1 VAGSSAG
8 RVPMKTSLPWNG
20 SAARRF
26 DDPRIIEFKPRSRRS
41 RWSGGPIIDPVLKL
55 ETDEYRLRMQQN
67 LLAITV
73 LALILVAGLW
83 LFHEL
88 TRSSRTLLCIEADH
102 VNCVPVD
109 QRGMVKD

>member
-1 VAGSSAG
+1 MVGSSAG

-26 DDPRIIEFKPRSRRS
+26 DDPRVIEFKPRSRRS
-41 RWSGGPIIDPVLKL
+41 RRSGPIIDPVLKF

-102 VNCVPVD
+102 VNCAAID
-109 QRGMVKD
+109 QRGMVRY

>member
-1 VAGSSAG
+1 VVGSSAG
-8 RVPMKTSLPWNG
+8 RVPMKMGLPWNG

-26 DDPRIIEFKPRSRRS
+26 DDPRVIEFRPRSRQANS
-41 RWSGGPIIDPVLKL
+41 RAPIIDPVLKF

-73 LALILVAGLW
+73 LALILAAGLW

-88 TRSSRTLLCIEADH
+88 TISSRTLLCIEADH
-102 VNCVPVD
+102 VNCAAID
-109 QRGMVKD
+109 RRGMVRY